1 MIAQVLP
8 DHCPDA
14 GQLAEFFEGRID
26 GRFDR
31 HIAVCQSCVKFLEQL
46 ECQAQ
51 APIGVCASET
61 VQQGFEEY
69 FLRCGL
75 VESAETVTQEGPGA
89 PRPGFQAN
97 LLETSQAERYV
108 DRKLI
113 GRGSFADVYSAWD
126 TRLQIQVA
134 LKVLRPELFAS
145 EQRLNDFMQEARC
158 AAKLDHPG
166 LVPVRDVYLDFGRPA
181 IVLKLVDGESLES
194 RLKRGSLYAVKSVKM
209 MTQIARAVHHA
220 HEANL
225 IHCDLK
231 PANILLDKNESPA
244 VGDFGVAVDL
254 QELSESLRSRDLG
267 GTYRYMSP
275 EHHAHMNR
283 KGTLPPLAPLDRRS
297 DVWAL
302 GVMLAEMLQGR
313 CPFPQTDKAELF
325 SAVRT
330 SQPELDPNL
339 DRGLAAMI
347 QRCLEKKSVD
357 RFASADEL
365 ANGLVQWQQ
374 RRDNFK
380 QKARWAILSLVVL
393 MAFFLIAPAQY
404 QRWKTQQTL
413 GDLIVAP
420 SAQVANL
427 IAELVKR
434 KVKPKSLKI
443 DSDHPSLISQLRLGI
458 ARVACGGGEPET
470 WSELVDVLQQ
480 LSSEKE
486 FEKEFEG
493 ELAGVISSLRPRRES
508 PACRGFVAAA
518 VDRLRTLPADK
529 TPPAIKKSL
538 GLAAIIAE
546 LGDDFEVCTERNEKV
561 VQDLLAVLAIDEPKY
576 LANFRSIGVS
586 HLLPELRRQAQLPE
600 SDKQQQQSDRQRAAH
615 AIRVFLMEQVA
626 DNESQRV
633 SNLETLAQVVMNV
646 DWDLVGTLVEFDPSL
661 SRNKANGTLEYPEY
675 TAQQRAT
682 LVGILQQRFDELA
695 TIPRATDPKDLD
707 DQAPPTETDL
717 QMARL
722 AVALW
727 QLGNTAAANS
737 ALRDE
742 PDPTLKTQFIFG
754 LARQQLN
761 LPWLVQELEQRF
773 QQGNNESPALF
784 GLLQV
789 LWLIPNEH
797 LASTVNREWLDTL
810 WLTSADTGVH
820 AMAGLLL
827 RKLGATPTPLTPGS
841 YGNWR
846 VEKVGP
852 LQIELAVISKQAF
865 TGGISPESTLHSG
878 NEALPLYRGVIERDY
893 AIGLQEVTYQQY
905 REFERDFEAN
915 MRGEIAI
922 YNLGDQQVFAFCNW
936 CSRQQGLDC
945 CYEIDEALRQLIP
958 RVDYQKLNGYRLP
971 TEDEWECACRAGT
984 ITGRFFGQNSTS
996 PPINEKLV
1004 SQFFQYGWLSGHPR
1018 LEKANK
1024 WSLPVCQLLP
1034 NRWGLFDIYG
1044 NVRELCSVLN
1054 HELRPDLEMQMVMV
1068 QRSAS
1073 FSETG
1078 AEFAFSHA
1086 RSTSI
1091 TDRVVTGFRLARTL
1105 SESLFEH

>member
-14 GQLAEFFEGRID
+14 GQLADFFEGRID

-46 ECQAQ
+46 EGQAHV
-51 APIGVCASET
+51 PVRVGVGVGVSET

-69 FLRCGL
+69 FSRCGF
-75 VESAETVTQEGPGA
+75 VESAETVTQAGPGPA
-89 PRPGFQAN
+89 RPRLHDHLP
-97 LLETSQAERYV
+97 EMSQSERYV
-108 DRKLI
+108 QRKLI
-113 GRGSFADVYSAWD
+113 GGGSFADVYSAWD

-145 EQRLNDFMQEARC
+145 EQRLYDFMQEARC

-181 IVLKLVDGESLES
+181 IVLKLIDGESLES
-194 RLKRGSLYAVKSVKM
+194 RLKRGSLYVVKSVQM
-209 MTQIARAVHHA
+209 MIQIARAVHHA

-254 QELSESLRSRDLG
+254 QELSESQRSRALG

-302 GVMLAEMLQGR
+302 GVILAEMLQGR
-313 CPFPQTDKAELF
+313 CPFPQTDKVKLF
-325 SAVRT
+325 SAVLT

-374 RRDNFK
+374 RRDNLK
-380 QKARWAILSLVVL
+380 QKARWAIVSLVML

-443 DSDHPSLISQLRLGI
+443 DSDHPSLLSQLRLGI
-458 ARVACGGGEPET
+458 ARVACGGAERET
-470 WSELVDVLQQ
+470 GSELVEVFQQ
-480 LSSEKE
+480 FSQE
-486 FEKEFEG
+486 FEIEG
-493 ELAGVISSLRPRRES
+493 ELAGVISALRPGRES

-518 VDRLRTLPADK
+518 VDRLRTLSAK
-529 TPPAIKKSL
+529 ESSL

-546 LGDDFEVCTERNEKV
+546 LGDDSDVCTEQNKRV
-561 VQDLLAVLAIDEPKY
+561 VKDLLAIRDIDEPKY
-576 LANFRSIGVS
+576 LANFQSIGAS

-600 SDKQQQQSDRQRAAH
+600 SDKQLPESDRQRLAH

-626 DNESQRV
+626 DNERQRV
-633 SNLETLAQVVMNV
+633 SHLETLAQVVMNV
-646 DWDLVGTLVEFDPSL
+646 DWDLVGKLVEFDSSL

-675 TAQQRAT
+675 PAQQRAT

-789 LWLIPNEH
+789 LWQIPNEH

-810 WLTSADTGVH
+810 WLTSADNGVH

-827 RKLGATPTPLTPGS
+827 RKLGETPTPLNPGS

-852 LQIELAVISKQAF
+852 LQIELAVILKKAF
-865 TGGISPESTLHSG
+865 TGGISPASKKPSS

-915 MRGEIAI
+915 MPGEIAI
-922 YNLGDQQVFAFCNW
+922 YNLSDQQVFAFCNW
-936 CSRQQGLDC
+936 CSRQQGLEL
-945 CYEIDEALRQLIP
+945 CYEKNEALNIWIP

-984 ITGRFFGQNSTS
+984 ITGRFFGQNSTL

-1004 SQFFQYGWLSGHPR
+1004 PQFFQYGWLSGHPR
-1018 LEKANK
+1018 LEEGNR

-1044 NVRELCSVLN
+1044 NVRELCTVSN
-1054 HELRPDLEMQMVMV
+1054 HESRHDLEMQMVMV

-1078 AEFAFSHA
+1078 AEFAVSHA
-1086 RSTSI
+1086 RSI
-1091 TDRVVTGFRLARTL
+1091 RVTDRVVTGFRLTRTL

>member
-1 MIAQVLP
+1 
-8 DHCPDA
+8 
-14 GQLAEFFEGRID
+14 LAEFFEGRID

-51 APIGVCASET
+51 APISVCASET

-75 VESAETVTQEGPGA
+75 VESAETVTQERPGA

-126 TRLQIQVA
+126 ARLQIQVA

-194 RLKRGSLYAVKSVKM
+194 RLKRGSLYAVKSVQM

-325 SAVRT
+325 SAVST

-393 MAFFLIAPAQY
+393 MAFLLIAPTQY

-413 GDLIVAP
+413 GELITAP
-420 SAQVANL
+420 APEVANL
-427 IAELVKR
+427 ISELVKR
-434 KVKPKSLKI
+434 QVKPESLKI
-443 DSDHPSLISQLRLGI
+443 DSDSPSLNSQLRLGI

-480 LSSEKE
+480 LSSENE

-529 TPPAIKKSL
+529 TLLANKKSL

-576 LANFRSIGVS
+576 LANFRSIGVN

-600 SDKQQQQSDRQRAAH
+600 SDKQQTQSGRQRAAH

-626 DNESQRV
+626 DNVADNERQRV

-646 DWDLVGTLVEFDPSL
+646 DWDLVGKLVEFDSSL
-661 SRNKANGTLEYPEY
+661 SRNKTNGTLEYPEY
-675 TAQQRAT
+675 TVQQRAT

-727 QLGNTAAANS
+727 QLGNTTAANS

-761 LPWLVQELEQRF
+761 LPWLVEELEQRF

-810 WLTSADTGVH
+810 WLTSTDNGVH

-827 RKLGATPTPLTPGS
+827 RKLGVTPTPLNPGS

-865 TGGISPESTLHSG
+865 TGGISPESTRYSG
-878 NEALPLYRGVIERDY
+878 NEALPLYRWVIERDY

-945 CYEIDEALRQLIP
+945 CYEMDEALRQLIP

-1004 SQFFQYGWLSGHPR
+1004 PQFFQYGWLRGHPR
-1018 LEKANK
+1018 LEEANK

-1044 NVRELCSVLN
+1044 NVRELWA
-1054 HELRPDLEMQMVMV
+1054 
-1068 QRSAS
+1068 QRQTKCA
-1073 FSETG
+1073 G
-1078 AEFAFSHA
+1078 
-1086 RSTSI
+1086 
-1091 TDRVVTGFRLARTL
+1091 
-1105 SESLFEH
+1105 

>member
-1 MIAQVLP
+1 MVAQVLS
-8 DHCPDA
+8 DLCPDA

-26 GRFDR
+26 GRFDC

-69 FLRCGL
+69 FLRCVL
-75 VESAETVTQEGPGA
+75 VESAEPVTQEGPGA
-89 PRPGFQAN
+89 ARPGFHDH
-97 LLETSQAERYV
+97 LPEMSQSERYV
-108 DRKLI
+108 ERKRI
-113 GRGSFADVYSAWD
+113 GGGAFADVYSVWD

-145 EQRLNDFMQEARC
+145 EQRLDDFMQEARC

-181 IVLKLVDGESLES
+181 IVLKLIDGESLES
-194 RLKRGSLYAVKSVKM
+194 RLKRGSLCVVKSVQM

-254 QELSESLRSRDLG
+254 QELSESQRSRALG

-275 EHHAHMNR
+275 EHHTHMNR

-302 GVMLAEMLQGR
+302 GVILAEMLQGR
-313 CPFPQTDKAELF
+313 CPFPQMDKVKLF

-339 DRGLAAMI
+339 DRGLRAMI

-365 ANGLVQWQQ
+365 AKALVQWQQ

-380 QKARWAILSLVVL
+380 QKARWAILSLVLL

-413 GDLIVAP
+413 GELITAP
-420 SAQVANL
+420 APEVANL

-434 KVKPKSLKI
+434 QVKPESLQI
-443 DSDHPSLISQLRLGI
+443 DSDSPSLNSQLRLGI

-470 WSELVDVLQQ
+470 WSELVEVLQR
-480 LSSEKE
+480 LSSGND
-486 FEKEFEG
+486 FEG
-493 ELAGVISSLRPRRES
+493 ELAGVISALRPRRES
-508 PACRGFVAAA
+508 PACRGFVAVA

-529 TPPAIKKSL
+529 TPPANKKSL

-576 LANFRSIGVS
+576 LANFRSIGVN

-600 SDKQQQQSDRQRAAH
+600 SDKQQTQSGRQRAAH

-626 DNESQRV
+626 DNERQRV
-633 SNLETLAQVVMNV
+633 SNLEKLAQVVMNV
-646 DWDLVGTLVEFDPSL
+646 DWDLVGKLVESNPSL
-661 SRNKANGTLEYPEY
+661 SRNNATGTLEYPEY
-675 TAQQRAT
+675 TARQRTT
-682 LVGILQQRFDELA
+682 LAGILQQRFDELA

-761 LPWLVQELEQRF
+761 LPWLIEELEQRF

-789 LWLIPNEH
+789 LWLIPTEH
-797 LASTVNREWLDTL
+797 LASSVNREWLDTL
-810 WLTSADTGVH
+810 WLTSADNGVH

-827 RKLGATPTPLTPGS
+827 RKLGATPTPLTSGS
-841 YGNWR
+841 YGDWR
-846 VEKVGP
+846 VENVGP
-852 LQIELAVISKQAF
+852 LQIELAIISKQDF
-865 TGGISPESTLHSG
+865 TGGISPESMKTIAIA
-878 NEALPLYRGVIERDY
+878 NKAWPLYRGVIERDY
-893 AIGLQEVTYQQY
+893 VIGLQEVTYQQY
-905 REFERDFEAN
+905 REFERDFQAN
-915 MRGEIAI
+915 MPGDIAI
-922 YNLGDQQVFAFCNW
+922 YNLEDQRVFAFCNW
-936 CSRQQGLDC
+936 CSTQQELEC
-945 CYEIDEALRQLIP
+945 CYEMDEALRQLIP

-971 TEDEWECACRAGT
+971 TEDEWECACRSGA
-984 ITGRFFGQNSTS
+984 ITGRFFGQLPLTARQGNTDQ
-996 PPINEKLV
+996 NHN
-1004 SQFFQYGWLSGHPR
+1004 FRYGWLKNHPDLNSSGIS
-1018 LEKANK
+1018 E
-1024 WSLPVCQLLP
+1024 PVCQLLP
-1034 NRWGLFDIYG
+1034 NRWGLFDTFG
-1044 NVRELCSVLN
+1044 NVRELCTFSDHSWTSNQRPPENLVERGASILEACPLFGNSYDRTASLVN
-1054 HELRPDLEMQMVMV
+1054 HTI
-1068 QRSAS
+1068 A
-1073 FSETG
+1073 
-1078 AEFAFSHA
+1078 
-1086 RSTSI
+1086 
-1091 TDRVVTGFRLARTL
+1091 GFRVTRTL
-1105 SESLFEH
+1105 ETSRAER